1 MKGNKLKIQTE
12 FLEDHQVKVISEFES
27 ELLQQFKQRAA
38 KKIAQ
43 KTKIPGFRPGKAPYA
58 IIVAQVGESAIYQ
71 EAIDLM
77 LDDVYPKV
85 IEEAGVKPFG
95 PGNLKSI
102 DSEDPPI
109 FTFVIPLEPKV
120 SLGDYRSLRKK
131 YHLEPLDDKKVDD
144 FILQIRRNSATIVP
158 ITGKA
163 QEGNV
168 VFVEFHAK
176 LEKPKKDEEATVIE
190 STTQQLLIP
199 TEDELRDSEWPFKG
213 FARNLIGKKEEEVIT
228 FSHKYPKDHE
238 DEKLKNKLVNF
249 VVTIKSVKGLDLP
262 ELEGEFLKS
271 LGDYES
277 GEQFREV
284 ASQKLSDDAKAAYDD
299 AYYLD
304 LVDQI
309 RDISTIKYPPQ
320 MLDEEVERI
329 LQRVEADLKR
339 QNLDLDTYLKIRK
352 MDRDAFIKDEIK
364 PTAILR
370 LERSLVMDQLA
381 KDEEIK
387 LDNQNIQLTVEQII
401 QDLAIEG
408 SLNDIQKEMGEN
420 KFINAV
426 TMESI
431 NRVMENQ
438 IRLRLKEI
446 ATDSWSDKIE
456 DLAEEESEEDTSE
469 TKNEEAQID

>member
-1 MKGNKLKIQTE
+1 MKGNELKIQTE

-27 ELLQQFKQRAA
+27 DLLQQFKQRAA

-95 PGNLKSI
+95 PGNLESI

-120 SLGDYRSLRKK
+120 SLGDYRSLRKE
-131 YHLEPLDDKKVDD
+131 YHLEPLDDKTVDD

-213 FARNLIGKKEEEVIT
+213 FTRNLIGKKEEEVVT

-456 DLAEEESEEDTSE
+456 DLAVEESEEDTSE